1 MMIKDLHE
9 ESNAVLLSI
18 LLSVPAENLECKKLS
33 DILEAPLSIKGIGAK
48 KANKL
53 YVIME
58 VIRRILQEPPAPP
71 LITGPDDVVRNILPK
86 LLYETREHFM
96 LVLLNAANRIIAMP
110 TISIGSLTNATVH
123 PREVFKEVLKYPCT
137 AIILVHNHPSGN
149 PTPSSEDIGITEK
162 LEKAADILDIPILDH
177 IIIANHRYISMK
189 EEGYMEK
196 PVTIILPK

>member
-1 MMIKDLHE
+1 MIKDLHE